1 MFSNRLR
8 HFLLISAAV
17 VVLAAPLSAAEQE
30 KLNFDV
36 PAQGL
41 SKALES
47 LASQSGLQMLYPADL
62 VAGLRGQALRGDYT
76 PEQALPLLLKGSG
89 LVAKPTGPGSFTIV
103 KAETPVV
110 TRLDTIM
117 VTATRTPNK
126 TFDLPVSATTVT
138 RDQIEDSQAP
148 DLGTVMRQIPG
159 VSFGGTPRESG
170 QLPAIRGAYGPDIIM
185 RVDDARRSLDASVG
199 IYSPLMLDHNFIKQV
214 DVVRGPSSALHGG
227 GGLGGVM
234 AFQTIDAEDIV
245 APGNIF
251 GVRSKSGWRSGD
263 GSLSE
268 NLTGAAKYANASIL
282 ASGTLRNY
290 HNVNNGAERENNQ
303 NGTTQNG
310 LFKLGYAPN
319 DLNALSLSYLRY
331 SNVSTEPSNPS
342 TNDDNIGSSNMRYRE
357 RSQDEV
363 VGSWKFKDRDSSW
376 FDGKVSAY
384 FTDFKQDVQGR
395 YRQGTNYDATFNVT
409 TTGTSAQNSTR
420 FSTFDMGHRL
430 TYGVDGYQ
438 DLLKN
443 TSAGVNNGVNPNGNM
458 LAMGAFLQD
467 EFQFAQDWLLIGTL
481 RHDRYQA
488 EATGYDANKNS
499 RLSPKLALKWQALK
513 PLGLFASY
521 GEAFRAPTLTELF
534 MANYQTSSFSQF
546 RPNGT
551 LDPEVSRNAEIG
563 ATLSFDSVL
572 RPKDALRIKANRYD
586 ERVKNLISQTQVGT
600 YARTAAP
607 FGTGGIYQYQNVP
620 HGQRTGAE
628 IESTYQTR
636 DVGFN
641 LGYSR
646 VRVTNT
652 DNANSLYSPPDKFV
666 FGANY
671 YVDGYWSL
679 RYSGT
684 YVLSQQY
691 DTTEGR
697 RRKAY
702 TVHDMGT
709 AYDRDWYRLDFS
721 VTNLF
726 DRAYTTYNWS
736 SLSTSQIYEEGRS
749 FNMFFTAK
757 F

>member
-1 MFSNRLR
+1 MFSNGLR
-8 HFLLISAAV
+8 YFLLVSAAV
-17 VVLAAPLSAAEQE
+17 VALAAPLAAAEPG
-30 KLNFDV
+30 KHSFDV
-36 PAQGL
+36 PAQGM
-41 SKALES
+41 SKALENF
-47 LASQSGLQMLYPADL
+47 ASQSGLQMLYPSDL
-62 VAGLRGQALRGDYT
+62 VAGIMAQALRGDYA
-76 PEQALPLLLKGSG
+76 PEQALTILLKGSG
-89 LVAKPTGPGSFTIV
+89 LEAKPTGPGSYSLV
-103 KAETPVV
+103 KAERPTI

-148 DLGTVMRQIPG
+148 DLGTIMRQVPG

-185 RVDDARRSLDASVG
+185 RVDEARRSLDASVG
-199 IYSPLMLDHNFIKQV
+199 IYSPLMLDHNFIKQI
-214 DVVRGPSSALHGG
+214 DVVRGPSSATFGS

-234 AFQTIDAEDIV
+234 AFQTIDADDIV

-268 NLTGAAKYANASIL
+268 NLTGAAKYADASIL

-290 HNVNNGAERENNQ
+290 HNVNNGAGTENNQ
-303 NGTTQNG
+303 NGATQNG

-331 SNVSTEPSNPS
+331 FNATTEPSNPS
-342 TNDDNIGSSNMRYRE
+342 MNDQNIGSSGMRYRE

-363 VGSWKFKDRDSSW
+363 TGSWKFHDADKSLL
-376 FDGKVSAY
+376 DGKVSAF

-409 TTGTSAQNSTR
+409 TTGANAQNSSR
-420 FSTFDMGHRL
+420 FSTFDMNHRL

-443 TSAGVNNGVNPNGNM
+443 TSAGANNGVNPNGNM
-458 LAMGAFLQD
+458 LATGLFIQD
-467 EFQFAQDWLLIGTL
+467 ELEFAKDWLLIGTL

-488 EATGYDANKNS
+488 EATGYDANKNH

-534 MANYQTSSFSQF
+534 MANYLTSSFSQF

-563 ATLSFDSVL
+563 ATLAFDSVL
-572 RPKDALRIKANRYD
+572 RQKDAFRFKINRFD

-607 FGTGGIYQYQNVP
+607 FGTGGVYQYQNVP
-620 HGQRTGAE
+620 HGLRAGAE
-628 IESTYQTR
+628 IESTYQTQ

-646 VRVTNT
+646 VRVTNK
-652 DNANSLYSPPDKFV
+652 DNSNSLYSPPDKIV

-671 YVDGYWSL
+671 FIDDFWSL
-679 RYSGT
+679 RYGGT

-702 TVHDMGT
+702 TVHDVGT

-721 VTNLF
+721 ISNLF